1 MWYNVSWIRICM
13 EKGYRE
19 MDTFQAIMT
28 IVSVVVMFVGPI
40 LAVKVGQDLQD
51 KSEKRKDRMD
61 ILKALMNSRYT
72 WTPESVSALNTIDIV
87 FADDEA
93 VRQCWKEYYEKLCI
107 DKPNEVQA
115 KQIKTAQYK
124 LIEAVSNSLGY
135 KDKVTWETI
144 QNPYMP
150 KGMYEDLLGQ
160 QQYKEGQLAA
170 ADLILRYRN
179 QIQQM
184 PQSPMNVSTQQPND
198 ITESNS
204 EEPTNGSNQ

>member
-1 MWYNVSWIRICM
+1 MDVLQIVMSITNVV
-13 EKGYRE
+13 
-19 MDTFQAIMT
+19 AV
-28 IVSVVVMFVGPI
+28 IVVPI
-40 LAVKVGQDLQD
+40 IAVKVGHHLQEE
-51 KSEKRKDRMD
+51 SEKRKDKMN

-184 PQSPMNVSTQQPND
+184 PHPPMNISTQQPNE

>member
-1 MWYNVSWIRICM
+1 
-13 EKGYRE
+13 
-19 MDTFQAIMT
+19 MDAFQITMSIINAIAV
-28 IVSVVVMFVGPI
+28 IAAPI
-40 LAVKVGQDLQD
+40 IAVKVGQYLQD
-51 KSEKRKDRMD
+51 KSQKRKDRMD

-72 WTPESVSALNTIDIV
+72 WTPESVSALNTIDII

-93 VRQCWKEYYEKLCI
+93 VRRCWKEYYEKLCI
-107 DKPNEVQA
+107 DKPNDAQG

-170 ADLILRYRN
+170 ADLILRYRT
-179 QIQQM
+179 QMQQM
-184 PQSPMNVSTQQPND
+184 PQPPMYVSTQQPND
-198 ITESNS
+198 ITDSNN
-204 EEPTNGSNQ
+204 EEPTDGSHQ

>member
-1 MWYNVSWIRICM
+1 M